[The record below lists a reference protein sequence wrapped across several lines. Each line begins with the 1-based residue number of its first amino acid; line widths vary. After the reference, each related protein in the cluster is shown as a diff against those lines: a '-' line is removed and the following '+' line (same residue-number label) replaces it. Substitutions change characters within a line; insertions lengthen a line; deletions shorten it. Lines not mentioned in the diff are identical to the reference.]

1 MVTYRK
7 GRLLPQTLICNSTI
21 LVVFSKFNVENINS
35 ILVRIIEVIEEERI
49 TDFERN
55 IFINKV
61 DFRSEI
67 YKMQI
72 YFLYLK
78 SHTILL

>member
-1 MVTYRK
+1 M
-7 GRLLPQTLICNSTI
+7 
-21 LVVFSKFNVENINS
+21 ENINS